1 MNMKIK
7 CSQMRVSFKQN
18 FIFEKMK
25 EIQGKIKFGVIPM
38 NKKEENNRFLVLDND
53 SYNSLS
59 KDQLKNSYYL
69 SLITEEQAA
78 EFAEIDNKLDDEY
91 FGDVYGF
98 VNYFSSQNNWHP
110 LSTAKESLISSLKA
124 NDVWIKEWLHDEYD
138 VESYRQKLLS
148 LPDDLLLIKL

>member
-1 MNMKIK
+1 
-7 CSQMRVSFKQN
+7 
-18 FIFEKMK
+18 MK

-78 EFAEIDNKLDDEY
+78 EFVEIDNKLDDEY

-110 LSTAKESLISSLKA
+110 LSTAEESLISLLKA
-124 NDVWIKEWLHDEYD
+124 NGIETKEMADNLYDE
-138 VESYRQKLLS
+138 VEQ